1 MTLKQAIKII
11 MESYHVA
18 FDHEEHLGIDDT
30 RTLNAKLQDTNEY
43 VREFILVNVD
53 SLDEILDLN
62 NLVLYF
68 EMKYDEC
75 EEKYAEDWGH
85 LTFHTKEKLFSNF
98 ITQQD
103 ILYCR
108 RKKWIR
114 EK

>member
-1 MTLKQAIKII
+1 MTLRRAIQII
-11 MESYHVA
+11 IESYHVA
-18 FDHEEHLGIDDT
+18 FDHEEHIGIDDT

-53 SLDEILDLN
+53 YLDEILDLDH
-62 NLVLYF
+62 LVAFF

-75 EEKYAEDWGH
+75 ENQHDEWNN
-85 LTFHTKEKLFSNF
+85 LSFTSKEKLFAKS

-103 ILYCR
+103 IAYCR
-108 RKKWIR
+108 KKKWIR